1 MSGIVAIIGRPNV
14 GKSTIFNRLTE
25 SKDAIVDAESG
36 VTRDRHYGKCVWNG
50 RDFNVVD
57 TGGYITNSD
66 DVFEEEICK
75 QVIIAI
81 DEADLVLLF
90 VDVLAGL
97 TISDKNLADML
108 KRINKP
114 VLLVVNKVD
123 TNKLQ
128 YDATEFYSLGLG
140 DYVCVSAVSGSGTGD
155 LLDKVVELL
164 PAEKPFDDEDGLPR
178 FAIVGRPNVGKS
190 SMVNA
195 LTGTERNIVTPIAGT
210 TRDAVETRFSK
221 YGFDFKF
228 VDTAG
233 LRKKGKVHENLEFY
247 SVLRT
252 IRAIENAD
260 VNILIIDAQSGM
272 EAQDMNI
279 FKLIEKNGKGVVV
292 VVNKWDLVEK
302 NTNTAKEYEQLIRRK
317 LSPFDDVPII
327 FTSVLNKQR
336 IHKVLEEAMTVHE
349 NRKRKITTSKL
360 NNIMLEAIEQHN
372 PPAHRGHYIKIKYV
386 TQLPTH
392 TPSFAFFCNHPKY
405 VKDAYKR
412 YLENKLRETFNF
424 TGVPIR
430 IFMRDK

>member
-1 MSGIVAIIGRPNV
+1 
-14 GKSTIFNRLTE
+14 
-25 SKDAIVDAESG
+25 
-36 VTRDRHYGKCVWNG
+36 
-50 RDFNVVD
+50 
-57 TGGYITNSD
+57 
-66 DVFEEEICK
+66 
-75 QVIIAI
+75 
-81 DEADLVLLF
+81 
-90 VDVLAGL
+90 
-97 TISDKNLADML
+97 
-108 KRINKP
+108 
-114 VLLVVNKVD
+114 
-123 TNKLQ
+123 
-128 YDATEFYSLGLG
+128 
-140 DYVCVSAVSGSGTGD
+140 
-155 LLDKVVELL
+155 
-164 PAEKPFDDEDGLPR
+164 
-178 FAIVGRPNVGKS
+178 
-190 SMVNA
+190 
-195 LTGTERNIVTPIAGT
+195 
-210 TRDAVETRFSK
+210 
-221 YGFDFKF
+221 
-228 VDTAG
+228 
-233 LRKKGKVHENLEFY
+233 VHENLEFY